1 MRDEQKISFSSVQRQ
16 KGASSF
22 VSSVIGGTFF
32 DKVMGSAVTEFRSN
46 LHVKLF
52 VLTFAP
58 VSRI

>member
-1 MRDEQKISFSSVQRQ
+1 M
-16 KGASSF
+16 
-22 VSSVIGGTFF
+22 SSVIGGTLF

-58 VSRI
+58 LSGI